1 MKVVRESIF
10 SVFIDSKLLIFLFS
24 GRIHFSMDESVLML
38 SYIALFMRRLID
50 LTYSILELD
59 SITRR
64 FLSFSHPSIYPH
76 PYLLFSILIHNLE
89 SDFLFLFRQK
99 GFSCY
104 KDMTDLSYLDRFF
117 GSR

>member
-38 SYIALFMRRLID
+38 SYIALFLRRLID

-59 SITRR
+59 SINRR

-76 PYLLFSILIHNLE
+76 PYFLFSILIHNLE
-89 SDFLFLFRQK
+89 SYFLFLFRQK